1 MYARTAFLSHNDTL
15 NLVLLFI
22 NTFNIRI
29 ITDTAKVKRILHAWQ
44 SALVTLTETD
54 GKAGGRKKKGM
65 KSFFKDRVVELI
77 CHPEY

>member
-15 NLVLLFI
+15 SLVLLFI

-44 SALVTLTETD
+44 SALITLTETD
-54 GKAGGRKKKGM
+54 GKAGGRKKKRY
-65 KSFFKDRVVELI
+65 KVLF
-77 CHPEY
+77 

>member
-54 GKAGGRKKKGM
+54 GKAGGRKKKRY
-65 KSFFKDRVVELI
+65 KVLF
-77 CHPEY
+77 